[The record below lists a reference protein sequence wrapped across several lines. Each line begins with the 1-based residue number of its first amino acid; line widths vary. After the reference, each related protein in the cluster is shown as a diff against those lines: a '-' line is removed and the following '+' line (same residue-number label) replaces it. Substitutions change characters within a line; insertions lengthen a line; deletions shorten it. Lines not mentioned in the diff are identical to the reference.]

1 MKERKSRSRRSEL
14 HELVESILAASRE
27 SSRMVDVLQKELSE
41 TKKKAIREEARA
53 NKAEMELK
61 VMKKKVA
68 EFKKR
73 ETELTAILL
82 N

>member
-1 MKERKSRSRRSEL
+1 MKETKSRSRRSEL
-14 HELVESILAASRE
+14 HKLVESILAASRE

-41 TKKKAIREEARA
+41 TRKKALREETRA

-61 VMKKKVA
+61 VMKKRVA
-68 EFKKR
+68 EFEKR
-73 ETELTAILL
+73 ETKLTAILL